1 VTRPELIAAARTL
14 AVERFAPRAA
24 AHDRAA
30 SFPVDDYADLRAEGW
45 LGLCVPERYGGRGAD
60 YETYCL
66 VAEQLAQGNAS
77 TSLTFNMH
85 CLTMLMMGE
94 LADAMPMPAAVRERH
109 EKLRAAKY
117 REVVER
123 GAFYGQPHSEPV
135 EHGETDTK
143 LSMGGRRFGT
153 TARKVDGGYV
163 VSGRK
168 FFVSLAGAAPYFA
181 TPAIRLGDEPWIE
194 RTLYLQVPKDA
205 RGVTFPGEWD
215 PMGMRGTVSNDMVL
229 QDVFVPDDAE
239 VLPPGLFGAMYNAF
253 PQLSP
258 LTFCA
263 TFLGLMQAAYDGA
276 LAYLTGQMAG
286 SPGLHTEVAVKGHAV
301 AEMLFALEAAR
312 ALYYR
317 AIGEARVNAPA
328 AAVQRARAAHVT
340 IMRTAVTVT
349 QEAIRVCGG
358 RGLLKRYPLE
368 RYARDARAGA
378 LMRPWTQEIA
388 TQQAWESAL
397 GLNAAEP
404 RPSLSGHPRARGKQ
418 RSDTK
423 ETP

>member
-1 VTRPELIAAARTL
+1 MDVRPSARQQELIARARRL
-14 AVERFAPRAA
+14 ALERFAPRAA
-24 AHDRAA
+24 AHDRDAT
-30 SFPVDDYADLRAEGW
+30 FPFDDYADLRAEGF
-45 LGLCVPERYGGRGAD
+45 LGLCVPERHGGLGAG

-94 LADAMPMPAAVRERH
+94 LADAMPMSPAARERH
-109 EKLRAAKY
+109 DKLRAAKF
-117 REVVER
+117 REVIAQ

-135 EHGETDTK
+135 EHGETDTR

-168 FFVSLAGAAPYFA
+168 FFVSLADSAPCFA

-194 RTLYLQVPKDA
+194 RTLYLQVPKNA
-205 RGVTFPGEWD
+205 AGVSFPGEWD
-215 PMGMRGTVSNDMVL
+215 PMGMRGTVSRDMLL

-239 VLPPGLFGAMYNAF
+239 ILPPGVFGAMYNAF

-263 TFLGLMQAAYDGA
+263 TFLGLAQAAYDGA
-276 LAYLTGQMAG
+276 LAYLTGAMPG
-286 SPGLHTEVAVKGHAV
+286 SPGLHTDAAAKGPAI
-301 AEMLFALEAAR
+301 ADMLFAVEAAR

-317 AIGEARVNAPA
+317 AISEARVDSPPDV
-328 AAVQRARAAHVT
+328 VQRARAAFVT
-340 IMRTAVTVT
+340 VQRSVIAVT

-358 RGLLKRYPLE
+358 RALLKRYPLE

-388 TQQAWESAL
+388 TQQAWEAAL
-397 GLNAAEP
+397 G
-404 RPSLSGHPRARGKQ
+404 R
-418 RSDTK
+418 
-423 ETP
+423 

>member
-1 VTRPELIAAARTL
+1 MDLCLSARQQDFVARARRL
-14 AVERFAPRAA
+14 ALERFAPRAA
-24 AHDRAA
+24 AHDRDA
-30 SFPVDDYADLRAEGW
+30 SFPFDDYADLRAEGF
-45 LGLCVPERYGGRGAD
+45 LGLCVPVRHGGLGAD

-77 TSLTFNMH
+77 TALTFNMH

-94 LADAMPMPAAVRERH
+94 IADAMPLPAAVRERH

-123 GAFYGQPHSEPV
+123 GVFYGQPHSEPV
-135 EHGETDTK
+135 EQGQTDTA

-153 TARKVDGGYV
+153 VARKVDGGYV
-163 VSGRK
+163 VNGRK
-168 FFVSLAGAAPYFA
+168 FFVSLAGAAPYYA
-181 TPAIRLGDEPWIE
+181 TPAIRAGDEPWIE
-194 RTLYLQVPKDA
+194 RTLYLQVPKGA
-205 RGVTFPGEWD
+205 AGVTFPGEWD
-215 PMGMRGTVSNDMVL
+215 PSGMRGTVSLDMHL
-229 QDVFVPDDAE
+229 HDVFVPDDAE

-276 LAYLTGQMAG
+276 IAYLTGAMPG
-286 SPGLHTEVAVKGHAV
+286 SPGLHTEVAVKGPAV

-317 AIGEARVNAPA
+317 AISEASVNAPV
-328 AAVQRARAAHVT
+328 AAVQRARAACVT
-340 IMRTAVTVT
+340 VHRSAVTVT

-358 RGLLKRYPLE
+358 RAMLKRYPLE

-388 TQQAWESAL
+388 TQQAWEAAL
-397 GLNAAEP
+397 ARLDSTATATYRPNAP
-404 RPSLSGHPRARGKQ
+404 
-418 RSDTK
+418 
-423 ETP
+423 

>member
-1 VTRPELIAAARTL
+1 MDVQPSPPQQELIARARRL
-14 AVERFAPRAA
+14 ALERFAPRAA
-24 AHDRAA
+24 AHDRDAT
-30 SFPVDDYADLRAEGW
+30 FPFDDYADLRAEGF
-45 LGLCVPERYGGRGAD
+45 LGLCVPERHGGLGAG

-94 LADAMPMPAAVRERH
+94 LADRMPMTPAARERH
-109 EKLRAAKY
+109 EKLRAAKF
-117 REVVER
+117 REVIEQ

-135 EHGETDTK
+135 EQGETDTR

-153 TARKVDGGYV
+153 AARKVDGGYV
-163 VSGRK
+163 VTGRK
-168 FFVSLAGAAPYFA
+168 FFVSLADSAPYFA

-205 RGVTFPGEWD
+205 PGVTFPGDWD
-215 PMGMRGTVSNDMVL
+215 PMGMRGTVSRDMHL
-229 QDVFVPDDAE
+229 HEVFVPDDGE
-239 VLPPGLFGAMYNAF
+239 ILPPGVFGAMYNTF

-263 TFLGLMQAAYDGA
+263 TFLGLAQAAYDGA
-276 LAYLTGQMAG
+276 LAYLTGAMPG
-286 SPGLHTEVAVKGHAV
+286 SPGLHTDAV
-301 AEMLFALEAAR
+301 AKGPAVADMLFALEAAR

-317 AIGEARVNAPA
+317 AISEARVDSPPDV
-328 AAVQRARAAHVT
+328 VQRARAAFVT
-340 IMRTAVTVT
+340 VQRSVITVT

-358 RGLLKRYPLE
+358 RALLRRYPLE

-388 TQQAWESAL
+388 TQQAWEAAL
-397 GLNAAEP
+397 GP
-404 RPSLSGHPRARGKQ
+404 RS
-418 RSDTK
+418 
-423 ETP
+423 